1 MRRVAIIDMGT
12 NTFHL
17 LVADVHTDNRYDI
30 VYRDHAVVRIG
41 KDGINDGLI
50 TESAFNKAV
59 DALVSFRKMIDRYD
73 ADEILA
79 VGTSA
84 VRNARNGSALKE
96 RIHSLTGIDV
106 RIISG
111 DEEAELI
118 FLGISAALKLGDT
131 PNLIVDIGAGS
142 VEFIIGNGQQLLWK
156 QSFEIGGQRLL
167 ERFMK
172 HDPIAPAEVLAL
184 DEYFAA
190 TLGPLLERVDQYRPR
205 TLVGSAGSFDTLSE
219 IFSVRSGMPYQ
230 RAAAETPLSVNGFHD
245 IYRDLVRMNREQRL
259 AIPGMIEM
267 RVDMIVVACCLIR
280 YILERHPFDTMRVST
295 YSLKEGIL
303 MKRMRQGV
311 IQPH

>member
-50 TESAFNKAV
+50 TESAVNKAV
-59 DALVSFRKMIDRYD
+59 DALVSFRKMIDRYG

-142 VEFIIGNGQQLLWK
+142 VEF
-156 QSFEIGGQRLL
+156 
-167 ERFMK
+167 
-172 HDPIAPAEVLAL
+172 
-184 DEYFAA
+184 
-190 TLGPLLERVDQYRPR
+190 
-205 TLVGSAGSFDTLSE
+205 
-219 IFSVRSGMPYQ
+219 
-230 RAAAETPLSVNGFHD
+230 
-245 IYRDLVRMNREQRL
+245 
-259 AIPGMIEM
+259 
-267 RVDMIVVACCLIR
+267 
-280 YILERHPFDTMRVST
+280 
-295 YSLKEGIL
+295 
-303 MKRMRQGV
+303 
-311 IQPH
+311 